1 MAAIVRSAAGRR
13 LGAALLFSLCAALP
27 LRAQNEP
34 LLLVADLEYS
44 GVGDRRM
51 KLLVDLLSYMIFENG
66 SYQVMNRYERN
77 KLLRG
82 FGYGQTNLNDR
93 AVYLEAAELL
103 RARYIVTGSL
113 LPAAG
118 GVSLSLSL
126 WDVDSGALVKTA
138 SFGFPGFTELVAG
151 SREVIEGLIGK
162 PETAAG
168 GRTASGLSETLYVT
182 RIRER
187 ILVALPDPPLDE
199 TAAAARL
206 LTADAAARL
215 NRDERFSIS
224 FTSVSYDT
232 ARPDPGA
239 LAPVLAARDCHSLAL
254 VAREKNDFFLRL
266 YNPDDTVRLEL
277 PLSFRLARSR
287 EAERFEREF
296 RETVSP
302 FPAVLL
308 AAELEREIEIKEK
321 LDTLLFNEKFLA
333 RRFTAELHTS
343 TLKPA
348 LAGIYQPLL
357 NILSIEA
364 DAYWYYG
371 RVFGIGVG
379 YAFSLGY
386 PATIDNRFASC
397 PLIRQH
403 EFRFIPLSFR
413 TPGQISIL
421 FNFIT
426 ALNLQNAYRI
436 DTSGPDPAFT
446 DETPLL
452 FFKTAINMGLC
463 FSVNDDVSVTVDLA
477 TLCYIFPLNQGTMTN
492 TGTNFSGAFGGLGVM
507 VRF

>member
-1 MAAIVRSAAGRR
+1 MAAIFRSAAGRR
-13 LGAALLFSLCAALP
+13 LGAAALFFLCAAFP

-34 LLLVADLEYS
+34 LLLVADLKYA
-44 GVGDRRM
+44 GLDDRRM

-82 FGYGQTNLNDR
+82 FGYSQTNLTDR

-118 GVSLSLSL
+118 GLSLSLSL
-126 WDVDSGALVKTA
+126 WDVGSGALVKTA
-138 SFGFPGFTELVAG
+138 AFAFPGYAELVAG
-151 SREVIEGLIGK
+151 SRSVIEGLIGK
-162 PETAAG
+162 ARAAAG
-168 GRTASGLSETLYVT
+168 DRTASGLSETLYVT

-199 TAAAARL
+199 AAAAARL
-206 LTADAAARL
+206 LAADAASRL
-215 NRDERFSIS
+215 NQDERFSVF
-224 FTSVSYDT
+224 FTSVPYDP
-232 ARPDPGA
+232 ARPDPRA

-254 VAREKNDFFLRL
+254 IVHEKNDFFLRL
-266 YNPDDTVRLEL
+266 YSPDDGVRLEL
-277 PLSFRLARSR
+277 PLSFRQARPR
-287 EAERFEREF
+287 EAERLARDF
-296 RETVSP
+296 RDKVSP

-308 AAELEREIEIKEK
+308 ARDLEREITIKEK

-333 RRFTAELHTS
+333 RRLTVELHTS

-357 NILSIEA
+357 NILSLEA
-364 DAYWYYG
+364 DGYWYYG

-386 PATIDNRFASC
+386 PATIDSQFASC

-413 TPGQISIL
+413 TPGQISVI

-446 DETPLL
+446 DETLLL
-452 FFKTAINMGLC
+452 FFKTAINMGVC
-463 FSVNDDVSVTVDLA
+463 FSVNDDVSVALDLA
-477 TLCYIFPLNQGTMTN
+477 TLCYIFPLNQGTVTN